1 MNGWN
6 DWIYFWAMATCG
18 GVAAFP
24 FRMTSDD
31 RLWPVATMFLGLG
44 VYLAGGGAQPSGE
57 AAAAALM
64 MFLWLNGMAKL
75 GLLQLWTAWTGG
87 SRRRMRAVPQR
98 RIQLALAAAI
108 LVGCAQ
114 WFSAMG
120 GEWIRL
126 RYTYGTARLR
136 AVQSVRLSG
145 ADDAAVSPPKT
156 ATRAGGG

>member
-64 MFLWLNGMAKL
+64 MFLWMNGMAKL

-98 RIQLALAAAI
+98 RIQLAVAASI
-108 LVGCAQ
+108 LMVCAQ
-114 WFSAMG
+114 WFSSLG
-120 GEWIRL
+120 GEWHVL
-126 RYTYGTARLR
+126 RESYGLARLR
-136 AVQSVRLSG
+136 SIQSARLSG
-145 ADDAAVSPPKT
+145 GDEAAVPLPRS
-156 ATRAGGG
+156 AARAGGG

>member
-24 FRMTSDD
+24 FRVARD
-31 RLWPVATMFLGLG
+31 RRIWPVATMVLGLG
-44 VYLAGGGAQPSGE
+44 IYLTGGGGEPTGE
-57 AAAAALM
+57 AAATALM

-75 GLLQLWTAWTGG
+75 GLMQLAKAWSGG

-126 RYTYGTARLR
+126 RDTYGTARLR